1 MSISCTISTFFLAND
16 AKKTEICDIK
26 MISNYTAMISLKFM
40 IFLCIFLMLLFIA
53 SAIYLLTGN
62 GDWMINNYHNLPE
75 ERRARVNIFRL
86 RKVTAG
92 MLVFLAAMIPF
103 DFFVQ
108 SERLQCV
115 FGAITIVVLV
125 VFALVA
131 KFWAGMPLFFNPFS
145 KK

>member
-26 MISNYTAMISLKFM
+26 MISNQTAMISLKFM

-53 SAIYLLTGN
+53 SAIYILTGN
-62 GDWMINNYHNLPE
+62 GDWMINNYRNLPE
-75 ERRARVNIFRL
+75 ERRAQVNIFRL
-86 RKVTAG
+86 RRVTAG
-92 MLVFLAAMIPF
+92 MLVFLAVTIPF

-115 FGAITIVVLV
+115 LGAVTIVVLIA
-125 VFALVA
+125 FLLVA
-131 KFWAGMPLFFNPFS
+131 RLWANMPLFFNPFS